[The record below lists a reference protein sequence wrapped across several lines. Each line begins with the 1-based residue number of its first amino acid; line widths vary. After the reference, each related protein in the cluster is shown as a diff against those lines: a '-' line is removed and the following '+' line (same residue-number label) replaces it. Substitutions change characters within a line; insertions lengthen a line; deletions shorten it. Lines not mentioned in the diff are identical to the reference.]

1 MAPWTLGRFTRQ
13 WHQAMAAVW
22 GRRNAALRP
31 LLLTTLLI
39 TGVVGGVTLWLASQ
53 AWRGDIADT
62 VLLVAVQGI
71 AQMVALGPLGD
82 TTVNVRRVQATESA
96 IRQLRADLG
105 ALRPT
110 VQGGAEDARTP
121 SAAAVSMS
129 GVDFTYPAGTV
140 PVLQGLDL
148 VVKPGTS
155 LGVVGVNGAGK
166 STIVKL
172 LCGLYEPGAG
182 SVTIDGIPAGDAV
195 ARGRVAVVLQDFV
208 RYRRSLR
215 DNLRFAP
222 EDGAADSGTDD
233 HVRWLTQAGG
243 AEVLADL
250 PAGWDTV
257 LDPAQEGGTDL
268 SGGQWQRVA
277 LARAL
282 AAIDEGAGLLVLD
295 EPTAALDIR
304 SEVALFEHL
313 LEAARGVTTILVSH
327 RLSSVRR
334 TDRIVVVDGGAIVE
348 DGSHDQLMAADGVYA
363 EAFRL
368 QASRFAEEVP
378 HA

>member
-1 MAPWTLGRFTRQ
+1 
-13 WHQAMAAVW
+13 MAAVW
-22 GRRNAALRP
+22 ARRSAALRP
-31 LLLTTLLI
+31 LLITTLLI
-39 TGVVGGVTLWLASQ
+39 TGVVGCVTLWLASE

-96 IRQLRADLG
+96 IRQLRTDLG
-105 ALRPT
+105 GTVRRDAL
-110 VQGGAEDARTP
+110 GAEDARNL
-121 SAAAVSMS
+121 SAAAVSMT
-129 GVDFTYPAGTV
+129 GVDFTYPAGTD

-148 VVKPGTS
+148 VVEPGTS

-172 LCGLYEPGAG
+172 LCGLYQPGAG
-182 SVTIDGIPAGDAV
+182 SVTIDGMPAVDAV

-222 EDGAADSGTDD
+222 EDGAAHPGTDD

-243 AEVLADL
+243 AEMLAGL

-268 SGGQWQRVA
+268 SGGQWQRIA